1 MGSLALGFFFSMH
14 CQPLDNVLSLKQK
27 TLLING
33 QSNVRL
39 GQCILGRG
47 NVIARTK
54 LISALSY
61 KLISF
66 TELGSFGTRYFRFW
80 LFILRLLSSKK
91 RGSYKEVV
99 MPACLWSVWSAW
111 LKNKNVEKSQWI
123 QNFMSSLSATMSFW
137 IKFAVFG
144 YFLRNQRFFFF

>member
-66 TELGSFGTRYFRFW
+66 TELGSFGTRYFRF
-80 LFILRLLSSKK
+80 
-91 RGSYKEVV
+91 
-99 MPACLWSVWSAW
+99 
-111 LKNKNVEKSQWI
+111 
-123 QNFMSSLSATMSFW
+123 
-137 IKFAVFG
+137 
-144 YFLRNQRFFFF
+144 